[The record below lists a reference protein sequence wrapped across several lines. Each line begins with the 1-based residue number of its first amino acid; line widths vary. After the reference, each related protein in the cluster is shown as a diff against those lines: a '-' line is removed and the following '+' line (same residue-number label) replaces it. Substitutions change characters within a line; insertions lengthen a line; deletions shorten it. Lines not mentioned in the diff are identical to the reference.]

1 MVCPRCGATTETG
14 PDCPGCGV
22 VLAKARAPRTK
33 QALPT
38 PASQARTGE
47 EASAAG
53 VWLRVLGLAL
63 AVVAGIYWV
72 QRERAASAPTRHQP
86 AAALATPDVGTPTT
100 QVPSEEPPAVSVAV
114 PVPDT
119 SAARSAAIDPDDAA
133 ALSHLVQALQ
143 VRAPLSAEDLRSA
156 ERLYAQYPNA
166 GRDLLKAVLLALAA
180 QERAARRYG
189 PATELVDRAI
199 ALAPDEVAPR
209 RARLAL
215 DSDRADWAATEA
227 SARALLRLAAADG
240 EATRALAYAL
250 LRQDRTGEAIELLS
264 SYLEGRQDS
273 QAAALLA
280 QLQRDSA
287 PEARLSNQALS
298 HFHVRYD
305 GAAHEDVG
313 REVLRVCERHYATL
327 ARTFDHEP
335 AEAIPVV
342 LMSAQS
348 YYESTGA
355 PAWSGGR
362 YTDFDGRVRIPIGG
376 LTTSLPGQLDATV
389 LHELTHAFVADASR
403 GRAPR
408 ELHEG
413 LAQLMEGHRL
423 SELGDAGLRGL
434 ADGRIGGPQGFYL
447 FALGWTEDLVAQR
460 GQGGI
465 NDLLAAMARSGDVDQ
480 AFREVYGRDLVAS
493 KNEWLAKLRQQH
505 GS

>member
-14 PDCPGCGV
+14 PDCPRCGV
-22 VLAKARAPRTK
+22 VLAKARAPRSK
-33 QALPT
+33 
-38 PASQARTGE
+38 PAPPARAAE

-53 VWLRVLGLAL
+53 VWLPVLGLAV
-63 AVVAGIYWV
+63 VVAAGVYWV
-72 QRERAASAPTRHQP
+72 HRERGAPTPPRRTAESRAP
-86 AAALATPDVGTPTT
+86 DPRTPPTPF
-100 QVPSEEPPAVSVAV
+100 PSEEPPAVSVTV
-114 PVPDT
+114 PLPDG
-119 SAARSAAIDPDDAA
+119 SAARAAAIDPGDAA
-133 ALSHLVQALQ
+133 ELTRLLQKLQA
-143 VRAPLSAEDLRSA
+143 RAPVSASDLRSA
-156 ERLYAQYPNA
+156 ERLYAEYPN
-166 GRDLLKAVLLALAA
+166 GVRDLLKAVLLALAD
-180 QERAARRYG
+180 QERMARRYG
-189 PATELVDRAI
+189 PASDLVGRAI
-199 ALAPDEVAPR
+199 ALAPGDAVPR
-209 RARLAL
+209 RMRLAL
-215 DSDRADWAATEA
+215 DSALADWTAAEA
-227 SARALLRLAAADG
+227 SARELLRLAPGDG

-250 LRQDRTGEAIELLS
+250 LRQDRTREAIEVLS
-264 SYLEGRQDS
+264 SYLEGREDPE
-273 QAAALLA
+273 ARTLLA
-280 QLQRDSA
+280 QLQHDSA
-287 PEARLSNQALS
+287 PEAQLTNQTLS

-335 AEAIPVV
+335 AEPIPVV

-389 LHELTHAFVADASR
+389 LHELTHAFVADCSR
-403 GRAPR
+403 GTAPR

-413 LAQLMEGHRL
+413 LAQLMEGHHL
-423 SELGDAGLRGL
+423 SEVGEAGMRAL
-434 ADGRIGGPQGFYL
+434 ADGRLGGPQGFYL

-480 AFREVYGRDLVAS
+480 GFKEVYGHDLETS
-493 KNEWLAKLRQQH
+493 KKDWLARLRQQH